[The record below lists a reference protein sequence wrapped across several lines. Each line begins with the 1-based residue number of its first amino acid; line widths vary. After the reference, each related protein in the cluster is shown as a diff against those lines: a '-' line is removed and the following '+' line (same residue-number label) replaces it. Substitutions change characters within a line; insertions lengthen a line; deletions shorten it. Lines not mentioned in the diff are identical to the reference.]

1 MGPDVPRA
9 LASHVLK
16 VPAKKKGKQTVLA
29 KLGFDV
35 SGCVVAD
42 ATLETQYEED
52 VPPPKAP
59 PKSKPPPPPPAAAEE
74 GKGAEGGGEGKDGDA
89 DMKEGGKDDG
99 KESGG
104 GGGEGNKEKK
114 DKKDEKEEEAKQP
127 PQKRMV
133 TRREKLDLE
142 QVLARECSAA
152 LLMCA
157 CVLTG
162 IFCHLMHVRQGAYAQ
177 CYANLSSQGNEPVA
191 FFVWPA
197 VPATTIVMEHIISSI
212 HITSLLWGCVCV
224 LILLHMC
231 PHTAVYVS
239 SYWRGNELV
248 WQQ

>member
-1 MGPDVPRA
+1 VGPDVPRA

-104 GGGEGNKEKK
+104 GGEGNDAKREKK
-114 DKKDEKEEEAKQP
+114 DKKDEKEEEEAKQP

-142 QVLARECSAA
+142 QVLACECSAA

-162 IFCHLMHVRQGAYAQ
+162 IFCHLLHVRQGAYAQ
-177 CYANLSSQGNEPVA
+177 CYGNLSSQGNEPVA
-191 FFVWPA
+191 FFVCPA
-197 VPATTIVMEHIISSI
+197 APAYYCRNGVHHQQ
-212 HITSLLWGCVCV
+212 HITSLLWGYVCV
-224 LILLHMC
+224 LILLC
-231 PHTAVYVS
+231 TYPHTGVATD
-239 SYWRGNELV
+239 
-248 WQQ
+248 

>member
-99 KESGG
+99 KESGS
-104 GGGEGNKEKK
+104 GGGEGNDAKKEKK
-114 DKKDEKEEEAKQP
+114 DKKDEKEEEETKQP

-142 QVLARECSAA
+142 QVLARECSSA

-157 CVLTG
+157 FVFTG
-162 IFCHLMHVRQGAYAQ
+162 IFCPLMHVCLGAYAQ
-177 CYANLSSQGNEPVA
+177 CLPTPVLCGQLCL
-191 FFVWPA
+191 P
-197 VPATTIVMEHIISSI
+197 TTAHHQQ
-212 HITSLLWGCVCV
+212 HIT
-224 LILLHMC
+224 
-231 PHTAVYVS
+231 
-239 SYWRGNELV
+239 
-248 WQQ
+248 

>member
-74 GKGAEGGGEGKDGDA
+74 GKGAVGGGEGKDGDA

-99 KESGG
+99 KESGS
-104 GGGEGNKEKK
+104 GGGEGNDAKKEKK
-114 DKKDEKEEEAKQP
+114 DKKDEKEEEETKQP

-133 TRREKLDLE
+133 TRREKLALE

-157 CVLTG
+157 FVLTG
-162 IFCHLMHVRQGAYAQ
+162 IFCPLMQ
-177 CYANLSSQGNEPVA
+177 C
-191 FFVWPA
+191 
-197 VPATTIVMEHIISSI
+197 
-212 HITSLLWGCVCV
+212 
-224 LILLHMC
+224 
-231 PHTAVYVS
+231 
-239 SYWRGNELV
+239 
-248 WQQ
+248 